1 MADGVT
7 RLGTDELVT
16 GQTGQTSGLCTLCLF
31 WPSLPSPLRR
41 LLSFELRDP
50 LTAWDS
56 CSLSTQPSRAPPQ
69 SPAPALVSARY
80 RRSTALQ
87 TTPDL
92 SDTVQNAALAKSR
105 RRRRT
110 RRRANQELNQEAGAY
125 RTAWMVMNF

>member
-31 WPSLPSPLRR
+31 WPSLPSPQRR

-56 CSLSTQPSRAPPQ
+56 CSAYVRLCMYGYSTCR
-69 SPAPALVSARY
+69 LVS
-80 RRSTALQ
+80 
-87 TTPDL
+87 
-92 SDTVQNAALAKSR
+92 
-105 RRRRT
+105 
-110 RRRANQELNQEAGAY
+110 
-125 RTAWMVMNF
+125 